1 MQSNNP
7 VLSRAFRS
15 PTSTYQT
22 PAPSA
27 QELEQMYQTTP
38 AVKTGQMTY
47 DEVVVKTGILLAVV
61 VAGAAVGWQLPGL
74 ALPAMIIGLVLGL
87 VNAFKREPVP
97 ALMIAYAAFM
107 GLFLGGISFM
117 FENVVVMGDAQ
128 TGQPLN
134 GIVAQAIIG
143 TMGVFGVSLWAYRSK
158 RIRVTPKF
166 QRGVL
171 IALGGYMIFSV
182 VNLLFMWF
190 GSSDSPL
197 GFRSG
202 WLGIAIGL
210 FAITL
215 AALVLILDFDFIEKG
230 VQAGIPAKY
239 AWTAAFGLTVTLIW
253 LYIEFLRLLA
263 ILRGE

>member
-7 VLSRAFRS
+7 VLNRAFSR

-22 PAPSA
+22 TPTPSA
-27 QELEQMYQTTP
+27 EQLEQMYQAPP
-38 AVKTGQMTY
+38 AARTGVMTY
-47 DEVVVKTGILLAVV
+47 DEVVVKTGIMLAVV
-61 VAGAAVGWQLPGL
+61 VGGAVVGWLQPGL
-74 ALPAMIIGLVLGL
+74 AMIGMIVGLVLGL

-97 ALMIAYAAFM
+97 ALMLAYAAFM

-117 FENVVVMGDAQ
+117 FERTAVMGE
-128 TGQPLN
+128 PLN

-143 TMGVFGVSLWAYRSK
+143 TLGVFAVSLWAYRSK

-171 IALGGYMIFSV
+171 IALGGYLVFV
-182 VNLLFMWF
+182 VANLLFQIF
-190 GSSDSPL
+190 GSQDSPL

-202 WLGIAIGL
+202 WFGIAIGL

-215 AALVLILDFDFIEKG
+215 AALVLILDFDFVEKG
-230 VQAGIPAKY
+230 VQAGIPARY

-253 LYIEFLRLLA
+253 LYVEFLRLLA